1 MNSSSASANEQ
12 GDPSPGQRDGPRKIA
27 PTLEVAAMPDT
38 GMFYVLDID
47 AVLDEQG
54 RIACITSLAVQCPRF
69 THVTRSAGADLES
82 TRGGTVLACGKCGAR
97 QMVSNARLVECD
109 HILSDGGPAP
119 RAA

>member
-1 MNSSSASANEQ
+1 
-12 GDPSPGQRDGPRKIA
+12 
-27 PTLEVAAMPDT
+27 MPDT
-38 GMFYVLDID
+38 GLFYVVDIE

-54 RIACITSLAVQCPRF
+54 RIAYISNLAVRCARC

-82 TRGGTVLACGKCGAR
+82 TPGGTVLTCGKCGAR